1 MTESNRKWLNLWNII
16 LVVIGAVT
24 LIGLIKKALDKIDL
38 ENIDC
43 DEYDQNL
50 ESVNNKK
57 IEINLYKDS
66 DNNVVVDKVVV
77 DDVIFSENSLKEPEV
92 IFDET
97 QDQVIE

>member
-1 MTESNRKWLNLWNII
+1 MTENNRKWLNLWNII